1 MLKQK
6 FATQFGTNIIVKVV
20 TMIAGFVV
28 ARIAGPTVLGT
39 ISYGTSFVSIWLFLT
54 VIFATGHMKLVS
66 EGRDHGDCV
75 ATYVWLKA
83 LSILLF
89 IVVVLSWLA
98 FQINVRQVNFEAQ
111 NQVAVILVI
120 LVATVIIQ
128 FYNIVS
134 NSYTA
139 MLMQAKANLPF
150 VLMTIVHHAGR
161 IIVVLLGARAL
172 GLSLWHVAALLLV
185 MPLLIKYFKDLPFG
199 RIDKKLLSKYLYYG
213 LPTLLLTA
221 ISSVLQ
227 YADKLVLAHYT
238 SVEELGYYAAAMSIG
253 GTMLI
258 LSNSI
263 GNIFFPLFSGLLKDN
278 NWKEVNKKNKVYQEF
293 NTLFLLP
300 LIFLLALIAEPLLT
314 TVLGARY
321 QPSVVPFKII
331 VISTYLVI
339 VGMPYGNIIT
349 GMGRFYANVWINASQ
364 LLVFIVSITF
374 FISPK
379 YLNLGATGL
388 ALNLM
393 ITYLYRNGAYI
404 VVAKKIGSLQYDKT
418 NLLRILTICLITIP
432 FWIISIYIKD
442 VFSCWWLV
450 IAPIYMAVLYVI
462 LYLIKMITRRHYD
475 TLLEIVNIK
484 KTARYIRSE
493 TKR

>member
-39 ISYGTSFVSIWLFLT
+39 ISYGTSYVSIWLFLT
-54 VIFATGHMKLVS
+54 SIFAAGHLKLVS

-89 IVVVLSWLA
+89 IVVVLSWLVY
-98 FQINVRQVNFEAQ
+98 QVNVRQVNFEAEDQ
-111 NQVAVILVI
+111 IAVILVI
-120 LVATVIIQ
+120 LVGTVIIQ

-139 MLMQAKANLPF
+139 MLMQAKANVPF
-150 VLMTIVHHAGR
+150 VLQSIVFQAGR
-161 IIVVLLGARAL
+161 IIVVLLGGRAL
-172 GLSLWHVAALLLV
+172 GLSLWQIAALILV

-213 LPTLLLTA
+213 LPTLLLSG
-221 ISSVLQ
+221 IYSVLQ

-263 GNIFFPLFSGLLKDN
+263 GSIFFPLFSGLLKDN

-293 NTLFLLP
+293 NTLFILP
-300 LIFLLALIAEPLLT
+300 LTLLLALIAEPLLI

-364 LLVFIVSITF
+364 LLVFLVSITF

-418 NLLRILTICLITIP
+418 NLLRLLTICLITGM
-432 FWIISIYIKD
+432 FWIISVYIKD
-442 VFSCWWLV
+442 VFAGWWIV
-450 IAPIYMAVLYVI
+450 IVPVYMAALYGT
-462 LYLIKMITRRHYD
+462 LYLLKMITRQHYD
-475 TLLEIVNIK
+475 TLLELVNIR
-484 KTARYIRSE
+484 KTTRYIRSE

>member
-39 ISYGTSFVSIWLFLT
+39 ISYGTSYVSIWLFLT
-54 VIFATGHMKLVS
+54 GIFAAGHMKLVS

-75 ATYVWLKA
+75 ATYVWLKT

-89 IVVVLSWLA
+89 IIVVLLSFA
-98 FQINVRQVNFEAQ
+98 YQVKAQQVNFEAE
-111 NQVAVILVI
+111 NQVAVIMVI
-120 LVATVIIQ
+120 LVATVISQ

-139 MLMQAKANLPF
+139 MLMQAKANVPF
-150 VLMTIVHHAGR
+150 VLQSIVFHTGR
-161 IIVVLLGARAL
+161 IIVVLLGGRAL
-172 GLSLWHVAALLLV
+172 GLSLWQIAALILV
-185 MPLLIKYFKDLPFG
+185 MPLVIKYMKKLPFG
-199 RIDKKLLSKYLYYG
+199 RINKTLLSKYLYYG
-213 LPTLLLTA
+213 FPTLLLSA
-221 ISSVLQ
+221 IYSVLQ

-238 SVEELGYYAAAMSIG
+238 SIEELGFYSAAMSVG

-263 GNIFFPLFSGLLKDN
+263 GNIFFPLFSDLLKDN

-293 NTLFLLP
+293 STLFILP
-300 LIFLLALIAEPLLT
+300 LILLLALIAEPVLT
-314 TVLGARY
+314 TVLGSRY
-321 QPSVVPFKII
+321 QHSVLPFKII
-331 VISTYLVI
+331 VISTYIVI
-339 VGMPYGNIIT
+339 VGMPYGNILT
-349 GMGRFYANVWINASQ
+349 GMGRFYTNVWINASQ
-364 LLVFIVSITF
+364 LLVFVVSITF

-418 NLLRILTICLITIP
+418 NLFRILTICLISAM
-432 FWIISIYIKD
+432 FWIVSVYIKD
-442 VFSCWWLV
+442 VFAGWWIV
-450 IAPIYMAVLYVI
+450 IAPLYMTALYGI
-462 LYLIKMITRRHYD
+462 LHLLKMITRQHYN
-475 TLLEIVNIK
+475 TLLELVNIR